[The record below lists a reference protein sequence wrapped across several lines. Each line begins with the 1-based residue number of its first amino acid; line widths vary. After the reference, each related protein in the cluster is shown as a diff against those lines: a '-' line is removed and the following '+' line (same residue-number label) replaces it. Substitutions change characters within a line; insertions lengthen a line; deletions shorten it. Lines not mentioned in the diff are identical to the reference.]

1 MMQRTK
7 AGARPQDYSSDSA
20 DEEYETDGEDDMRR
34 NRLQKAKRLA
44 DSDSDADSAAAE
56 VSTHRQHLVYM

>member
-1 MMQRTK
+1 
-7 AGARPQDYSSDSA
+7 
-20 DEEYETDGEDDMRR
+20 MRR

-56 VSTHRQHLVYM
+56 VRVIITWTTKSSNFVYAKTSS